1 MFVISLQSGKSSEM
15 NLTLTMMYSSPDN
28 YPMLLTFLVDCLM
41 QKKKQKLLLG
51 MQSVVYNV

>member
-28 YPMLLTFLVDCLM
+28 YPMLLTFLVGLFNA
-41 QKKKQKLLLG
+41 KKKQKLLLG